1 MDGALSLQK
10 NGTAPRRLAGNNPD
24 DRASEADTASQPTS
38 DRRSHERFVTVFRL
52 AKLIGDREEFCLVRN
67 VSAGGVKA
75 QVFTPKAVGDSI
87 VVDFGDEQPLSAHVA
102 WVEDDNIGLSF
113 DARIDVGRALSKA
126 PPPGR
131 SRARPI
137 RLTIGFDIMAM
148 IDEGAEPCRLLDI
161 SQGGAKLAMERAP
174 YPGDQMTLE
183 IEGLGKLNCVVRWT
197 REGQVGVAFPGQ
209 LPYRNLAAWVGGL
222 SPGAASS

>member
-1 MDGALSLQK
+1 
-10 NGTAPRRLAGNNPD
+10 
-24 DRASEADTASQPTS
+24 
-38 DRRSHERFVTVFRL
+38 V
-52 AKLIGDREEFCLVRN
+52 
-67 VSAGGVKA
+67 
-75 QVFTPKAVGDSI
+75 
-87 VVDFGDEQPLSAHVA
+87 
-102 WVEDDNIGLSF
+102 DDNIGLTF
-113 DARIDVGRALSKA
+113 DDQIDVGRALSKA

-137 RLTIGFDIMAM
+137 RLAIGLDAVALV
-148 IDEGAEPCRLLDI
+148 DQGPEPCRLLDI
-161 SQGGAKLAMERAP
+161 SQGGAKLAMALAP

-209 LPYRNLAAWVGGL
+209 LPYRNLAAWVGSL